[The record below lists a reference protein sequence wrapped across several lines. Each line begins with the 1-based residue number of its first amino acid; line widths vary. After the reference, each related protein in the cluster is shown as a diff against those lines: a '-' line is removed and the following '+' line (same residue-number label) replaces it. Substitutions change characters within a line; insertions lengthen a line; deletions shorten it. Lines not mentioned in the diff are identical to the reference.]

1 MSLIE
6 DEQDDDNVF
15 DQLKS
20 IKPFTVDQLYLL
32 HPDVGCPSKQSNS
45 NSKSELDSKSYHDPN
60 LYQNLVEYEQL
71 RNKLKKLAAQVK
83 QLRTK
88 TFDHI
93 DKVWILNEE
102 APRKIGMCQQGKIA
116 ETTFKYKKANINKKQ
131 LDVLETSFS
140 ELTEVISKD
149 YIYYS
154 FESQIKRHKI
164 ATQLSI
170 SYQIEDQES
179 RKNQLKS
186 SITTL
191 VDFIKHLGDS
201 RSDFVSQCRKW
212 LLALISRFL
221 EQETTDDYKFIIS
234 QLCKGPAGIA
244 DWSAELIECKPYE
257 QVSTFFES
265 TPQYITHCSA
275 LLSEL
280 FNSLQHKIKR
290 VTISSGDVNLETP
303 VVSNVEYSDQ
313 NWSLIDPRFSCT
325 EELNLS
331 FNSGNTLTESDVIKL
346 CLKIPV
352 AQIFR
357 AYVKKCLELSEFN
370 SETDKNYEFIMLK
383 LLTIGTIIIKTY
395 QIGLETFNSIQYGNL
410 IEYLSSQVR
419 RTVIV
424 LSEQWSEF
432 KRRLKGVDNALMMRL
447 QVEYDNFMLRS
458 ILIILELRQSGIW
471 RHLSRLEQDATQ
483 ADQDAQSWSTDSLR
497 PALTKLLQVTGLSSS
512 TSSQTDHHQVENTEQ
527 GLSLAKSSPR
537 SSSDSSSLTY
547 EFSIEWFKEVSEPML
562 WHILWQFY
570 HSAFVDSCN
579 YHSDNYWVEKFR
591 KKSVVYL
598 FVNKIRDS
606 PPSECCYLLNSI
618 TSMLLSRTR
627 QDSKLVSF
635 IATEVFN
642 LSYKHKELRDKIA
655 KKGTKALIRCAE
667 KFPNLISLFLSFMVN
682 EDISEDV
689 VDLFKGCSLMGW
701 IFSDDEIGLTSQW
714 LIEHSIDS
722 TYNKVARL
730 IITKVLLN
738 SPEFRTEGSVRAP
751 DVGGPSKVSTQPR
764 SKRSIEQCFVDL
776 KTRRRIALLLY
787 ETSKQHLPE
796 KNDFGPQSLGA
807 LIEVAFGGI
816 FCEHSSTI
824 QSNLVDLAVDSV
836 YQQLYVWIWRLLFTL
851 KLHILN
857 QPETDWN
864 DVQSRSGTSR
874 SIKNT
879 VLVNDLFHPVPS
891 IQDSECLS
899 LSEGIKNQNP
909 VALFVY
915 LLMTDVTWQAGNLD
929 ACLSSLNIMASSNH
943 LTPSLMA
950 MKCLT
955 ICHLNDLSDVMVKDH
970 RCLEYFTT
978 IIASNF
984 DITRLASLLI
994 TQMQHLKQYRQLQL
1008 SQFYITILLEVA
1020 DVMIKQQSSSWFS
1033 SDEINLDKIAC
1044 LLDYI
1049 VRFNFPTQRLEI
1061 IHKFYDCSYSV
1072 QGCKTTSGWFGSLF
1086 ATNSINSNSTRRE
1099 FLTLLHVLTQKF
1111 KKYTW
1116 LRWVTAECD
1125 SLRLEKIWEDIVIN
1139 LSSSEEATLDSAIKK
1154 VCPQINSSILKSI
1167 LPIYSWLN
1175 QIFDIVESDLSHP
1188 LCPLIW
1194 YNFFLNYFTNSL
1206 NGGSVGLKLIPQETL
1221 IKLMTR
1227 LDSLF
1232 NYHLYKHRNWT
1243 SASTLQ
1249 QNSLAQLY
1257 KAYRLWLQDGSLQDA
1272 YVDID
1277 RLREDYLVPVL
1288 KAIMESSTEG
1298 ACLQYINIQS
1308 IELHNKNLCQ
1318 IWCIATRL
1326 DKDQVTKQLVFANND
1341 RDKSTDVVIGVD
1353 DEASDAVSLIVKP
1366 NKVSKQEQNKLL
1378 VDGKDELEKSII
1390 DKLFMSNQIY
1400 RSIDETIETVKKN
1413 FHVVFEE
1420 SSVFRSNITA
1430 LDNIKSEII
1439 DLIQELYNNKKKE
1452 VIRVV
1457 PCAEG
1462 SECPGPARIK
1472 FEIEEAT
1479 IDDRK
1484 SECIQDRQR
1493 QCEEI
1498 VSEILMMPSNRT
1510 VHSSIM
1516 IENDIRQLVDDRSR
1530 AKVVIESLLKWI
1542 KQADNYDHLSGHY
1555 YAANHLLKILLEILS
1570 NTEEI
1575 DTFNTAS
1582 IGVCLEHPGSVQILS
1597 PHLSPS
1603 GCSLNCFLELY
1614 LRISKN
1620 LSKLGPTAMFVLVSK
1635 FDISTWLKNINQ
1647 DKQLHHDII
1656 MTTCLGLREMGKHP
1670 DDSFASTFDLYKKH
1684 IQIELSPPYR
1694 RKPEEIAL
1702 VLRQFLTIMDEQSL
1716 SLSLWTEFMSILGLE
1731 KRLTLGIDID
1741 GNSTSLMERNDK
1753 SMSKNNL
1760 SLNNS
1765 TLISPISSNI
1775 EEVFS
1780 MLNSVAEDITRFADS
1795 QTIFDYKALNNW
1807 IEIISE
1813 FMNNKCSQVDV
1824 TLLELYEDYL
1834 DQFSIVMISI
1844 SYMWLRSV
1852 SEHYPDNHELNWKK
1866 LENLWHNWVFLSK
1879 NCQNVG
1885 KTSYCLIASQYVAI
1899 LRYMIYK
1906 IPDNTGLVLQSIL
1919 STLTDYVL
1927 VTKEV
1932 VYLEL
1937 TILQR
1942 CLKKL
1947 PWSSFILQPK
1957 DFDNLSKLSEQENYN
1972 ISDLVSHILL
1982 HTNIKESLTKIYE
1995 NNPEI
2000 LPHVAERLATTIVM
2014 QSTYLKGFRLHG
2026 AYFALIPI
2034 EQIDR
2039 ISNLILSRM
2048 EFVNLEHSQNNKLL
2062 VNLLRFMCM
2071 KLEFSNEA
2079 EFSPQINDVSDILER
2094 SIIYSKF
2101 VSNYLVDL
2109 IKNHPTVVKHNKPY
2123 IYAIMD
2129 NTLQDLKVLLSPDI
2143 DITKKTMIY
2152 MNLLNCC
2159 SNTLI
2164 DEDSRLLIAK
2174 SLLRSSILKNRPIVI
2189 MEIFYAIGQV
2199 ITDGRVLVYTI
2210 ERMVKFYLNMNGHY
2224 EKVWKSFLLSSLPSD
2239 LYLSACIESN
2249 APLALLVYF
2258 ETLTRNGL
2266 ESSHQQVADNVM
2278 TTSSEPTINN
2288 SKIWSSFFHW
2298 ISQLSV
2304 ITYLGS
2310 SNELKSNDTRLCIAW
2325 IRLLDLLE
2333 PNLSQIMCYN
2343 RIASNSSASSVIEQ
2357 QQQQQAQ
2364 AQDGVSTETS
2374 SSIDSLTKQQT
2385 GEKDSV
2391 TDQPPRL
2398 ISVHK
2403 SLIDF
2408 LKQLISLFDSCNSG
2422 GLWSYLK
2429 STRTEETSRA
2439 SIIALAVACFL
2450 SDRVLSCL
2458 KSSAPVSGGGG
2469 GGGGGGDDDEGNHS
2483 NENGGLSKT
2492 RLQEQKTLLSP
2503 QLKLVQDEMLKLRK
2517 SSLTKMGLAKKSKY
2531 YLESSHFIEAL
2542 IESVNRN
2549 DKVQYSEGVQL
2560 IVTFVKSLYS
2570 TTNSDD
2576 YISMNKILPSFKE

>member
-6 DEQDDDNVF
+6 DEPDDDNIF

-45 NSKSELDSKSYHDPN
+45 YSKPEFNSKSYHDQN

-93 DKVWILNEE
+93 DKVWIFNEE

-131 LDVLETSFS
+131 LGVLETSFS

-154 FESQIKRHKI
+154 FESQIKRYKI

-201 RSDFVSQCRKW
+201 RSDFVLQCRKW

-221 EQETTDDYKFIIS
+221 EQETTDDYKFIIA

-257 QVSTFFES
+257 QVSTFYES

-290 VTISSGDVNLETP
+290 VTISSGDVDIKAP
-303 VVSNVEYSDQ
+303 AVSNAECSDQ

-357 AYVKKCLELSEFN
+357 AYVKKCLEFSEFD

-424 LSEQWSEF
+424 LSDQWSEF

-483 ADQDAQSWSTDSLR
+483 ANHDAQSWSTDSLR
-497 PALTKLLQVTGLSSS
+497 PALAKLLQVTGLSS
-512 TSSQTDHHQVENTEQ
+512 TSSQTDDHHIENSEQ
-527 GLSLAKSSPR
+527 GFALAKSSPR
-537 SSSDSSSLTY
+537 SSSESSSDSSSLTY

-570 HSAFVDSCN
+570 HNAFVDSCN

-591 KKSVVYL
+591 EKSVIYL

-618 TSMLLSRTR
+618 TSMLLSRTK

-635 IATEVFN
+635 IATEMFN
-642 LSYKHKELRDKIA
+642 LSYKHEELRDKIA

-667 KFPNLISLFLSFMVN
+667 KFPKLISLFLSFMVN
-682 EDISEDV
+682 EEISVDV
-689 VDLFKGCSLMGW
+689 VDLFRGCSLTGW
-701 IFSDDEIGLTSQW
+701 IFNDDEIGLTSQW

-722 TYNKVARL
+722 THNKVARL

-738 SPEFRTEGSVRAP
+738 SPEFRTEASSVQVP
-751 DVGGPSKVSTQPR
+751 DVGGPSKVSTQSR
-764 SKRSIEQCFVDL
+764 GKQSIEQCFVDL

-816 FCEHSSTI
+816 FCERSSTI
-824 QSNLVDLAVDSV
+824 QSDLVDLAVDST

-851 KLHILN
+851 RLHILN

-879 VLVNDLFHPVPS
+879 VLVNDSFHPVPS

-909 VALFVY
+909 VALYVY
-915 LLMTDVTWQAGNLD
+915 LLMTDVTWQADNLD
-929 ACLSSLNIMASSNH
+929 SCLSSLNIMASSSH

-970 RCLEYFTT
+970 RCLEYFIT
-978 IIASNF
+978 IITSNF
-984 DITRLASLLI
+984 DVTRLASLLI

-1008 SQFYITILLEVA
+1008 SQFYVTILLEVA
-1020 DVMIKQQSSSWFS
+1020 NVMIKQQSSSWFS
-1033 SDEINLDKIAC
+1033 SDEISLDKIAC

-1116 LRWVTAECD
+1116 FRWVTAECD

-1206 NGGSVGLKLIPQETL
+1206 NGVSVGLKLIPQETL

-1243 SASTLQ
+1243 SASTFQ

-1257 KAYRLWLQDGSLQDA
+1257 KAYRLWLQDSSLQDA

-1277 RLREDYLVPVL
+1277 RLRDDYLVPVL
-1288 KAIMESSTEG
+1288 KAVMESSTEG

-1308 IELHNKNLCQ
+1308 IEAQNKNLCQ

-1326 DKDQVTKQLVFANND
+1326 DKGQVTKQLVFTNND
-1341 RDKSTDVVIGVD
+1341 HDKSTDVVIGVD

-1366 NKVSKQEQNKLL
+1366 NKVSNQEQNKLL
-1378 VDGKDELEKSII
+1378 LDGKDELGKSSIN
-1390 DKLFMSNQIY
+1390 KLFMSKHSSY
-1400 RSIDETIETVKKN
+1400 RSVDETLEAVKKN
-1413 FHVVFEE
+1413 FRVVFEE
-1420 SSVFRSNITA
+1420 SSVFGSNITA

-1439 DLIQELYNNKKKE
+1439 DLIQELYNNKKRE

-1516 IENDIRQLVDDRSR
+1516 IESDVKELVDDRSR
-1530 AKVVIESLLKWI
+1530 AKVVIESLLNWI
-1542 KQADNYDHLSGHY
+1542 KQSDNYNHLNGHY
-1555 YAANHLLKILLEILS
+1555 YAANHLLKISLEILS

-1603 GCSLNCFLELY
+1603 SCSLNCFLELY
-1614 LRISKN
+1614 SKISKN
-1620 LSKLGPTAMFVLVSK
+1620 LSKLGPTAMFVLISK
-1635 FDISTWLKNINQ
+1635 FDISSWLKNINQ
-1647 DKQLHHDII
+1647 EKQFHHNII

-1670 DDSFASTFDLYKKH
+1670 DDSFALTFDLYKKH
-1684 IQIELSPPYR
+1684 IQVELAPPYR
-1694 RKPEEIAL
+1694 RKPEEISL
-1702 VLRQFLTIMDEQSL
+1702 VLRQFLTIMDEQL
-1716 SLSLWTEFMSILGLE
+1716 LAPSLWTEFMSILGLE
-1731 KRLTLGIDID
+1731 KRLNLGVDTD
-1741 GNSTSLMERNDK
+1741 GNSTSFLERNDK
-1753 SMSKNNL
+1753 SVSKNNL

-1765 TLISPISSNI
+1765 TLISPITSNI
-1775 EEVFS
+1775 EEGSS
-1780 MLNSVAEDITRFADS
+1780 MMNSVAEDIARFADS
-1795 QTIFDYKALNNW
+1795 QTIFDYRALDNW

-1813 FMNNKCSQVDV
+1813 FMNNKCSQVNL

-1852 SEHYPDNHELNWKK
+1852 SEHYPDNHKLNWKK

-1899 LRYMIYK
+1899 LRYMINK
-1906 IPDNTGLVLQSIL
+1906 IPDNTGLVLQSVL
-1919 STLTDYVL
+1919 STLADYVL

-1972 ISDLVSHILL
+1972 VSDLVSHILL
-1982 HTNIKESLTKIYE
+1982 HTSIKESLTKISE

-2026 AYFALIPI
+2026 PYFALIPI
-2034 EQIDR
+2034 EHVGR

-2062 VNLLRFMCM
+2062 VNLLRFMCI

-2079 EFSPQINDVSDILER
+2079 EFSSQINDTSDVLER

-2109 IKNHPTVVKHNKPY
+2109 IKNHPIVVKHNKPY

-2174 SLLRSSILKNRPIVI
+2174 SLLKSSMLKNRPIVI

-2199 ITDGRVLVYTI
+2199 INDGRVLVYTI
-2210 ERMVKFYLNMNGHY
+2210 EKMIKFYLNMNGHY
-2224 EKVWKSFLLSSLPSD
+2224 EKVWKGFLLSALPSD
-2239 LYLSACIESN
+2239 LYLNACIESN
-2249 APLALLVYF
+2249 TPLALLVYF
-2258 ETLTRNGL
+2258 ESLTHNGL
-2266 ESSHQQVADNVM
+2266 ESSHQQVADNIM
-2278 TTSSEPTINN
+2278 TTSSEPIINN
-2288 SKIWSSFFHW
+2288 GKIWSSFFHW

-2333 PNLSQIMCYN
+2333 PNLSQIMCHS
-2343 RIASNSSASSVIEQ
+2343 RTSNISTSSVMEQ
-2357 QQQQQAQ
+2357 Q
-2364 AQDGVSTETS
+2364 AQDGVSTGTS
-2374 SSIDSLTKQQT
+2374 SSLESSAKQSD
-2385 GEKDSV
+2385 EKDSIS
-2391 TDQPPRL
+2391 DQPPRL
-2398 ISVHK
+2398 SSVHK

-2429 STRTEETSRA
+2429 STRTEQTSRA

-2458 KSSAPVSGGGG
+2458 KSPTPFV
-2469 GGGGGGDDDEGNHS
+2469 GGDEVNHS
-2483 NENGGLSKT
+2483 SENGGSKT
-2492 RLQEQKTLLSP
+2492 TRPQEHQTLLPP

-2517 SSLTKMGLAKKSKY
+2517 SSLTKMELARKSKY

-2570 TTNSDD
+2570 ATNSDD